1 MIDPRAIVHP
11 DARIGKNVHVGPFS
25 IIGDQVEVGDNTWIG
40 PHVVI
45 NGPTVIGAD
54 NKIHQF
60 CSLGEAPQHV
70 NYKGEP
76 TQLRIGDRNVVR
88 EYCSFNR
95 GTVAGR
101 GVTEIGDD
109 NFIMAYAHVAH
120 DCVVGNRTIFANAS
134 SLAGHVEVGDYAIL
148 GGFTVVHQFCRIGA
162 HCITGLGTV
171 TFKDIPPF
179 VVAAGNTATPHGVNV
194 KGLQRRDFAEE
205 EINQLRRAY
214 KLVYK
219 SGMRMDD
226 ALRELEARGVQDR
239 HVALFADFIRRSQR
253 GIIR

>member
-1 MIDPRAIVHP
+1 VIDPRAIVHP
-11 DARIGKNVHVGPFS
+11 DARIGENVHVGPFS
-25 IIGDQVEVGDNTWIG
+25 IIGEQVEVGDDTWIG

-45 NGPTVIGAD
+45 NGPTVIGEG

-70 NYKGEP
+70 KYNGEP
-76 TQLRIGDRNVVR
+76 TQLRVGDRNVIR
-88 EYCSFNR
+88 EFVSLNR
-95 GTVAGR
+95 GTAAGR
-101 GVTEIGDD
+101 GITEVGDD

-120 DCVVGNRTIFANAS
+120 DCVVGSRTIFANAA
-134 SLAGHVEVGDYAIL
+134 SLAGHVEVGDFAIL

-171 TFKDIPPF
+171 TFKDIPPY
-179 VVAAGNTATPHGVNV
+179 VVAAGNTATPHGLNV
-194 KGLQRRDFAEE
+194 KGLQRRDFTEE
-205 EINQLRRAY
+205 EITQLRRAY

-219 SGMRMDD
+219 SGLRMED
-226 ALRELEARGVQDR
+226 ALREIEAGAKTDS
-239 HVALFADFIRRSQR
+239 HVAMFAEFIRGSQR